1 MGGQA
6 GSRQGR
12 LLNDLIWDHLMQKN
26 LDGDRLETK
35 RQQTLAAIGG
45 KKRDLK
51 RGDSIFFV
59 SF

>member
-1 MGGQA
+1 MGGEGQA
-6 GSRQGR
+6 GSRQAR

-45 KKRDLK
+45 EKRDLK
-51 RGDSIFFV
+51 KG
-59 SF
+59 